1 MRQTYARISLDNY
14 QKNILAVRSLL
25 GSGVRLMAV
34 VKADAYGHGQE
45 KIAGSAEQAGADW
58 LGVAMAEE
66 GIALRKA
73 GIKLPILI
81 FTALKQ
87 QDAFSALEH
96 GLTLCAYSP
105 EHLGSIQAA
114 ADKTGRAADVHVKL
128 DTGMN
133 RIGARDES
141 ELNALLESIHRSP
154 GIRLTGAFTHFACA
168 DDPDPAYTN
177 RQLARFHQ
185 LTRLLPQGILLHA
198 AGSSALLTRPDTH
211 FDMVRAGIALY
222 GYSPVKTSLKLL
234 PVMSWSAEIS
244 HVKFIAKGDS
254 VSYGATFTADKP
266 MRIAT
271 VSVGYGD
278 GFSRLLSN
286 RGSVL
291 INGCRC
297 RVLGRVCMDQ
307 IMADVTEAGGVK
319 PGDEAVLI
327 GGQGDERIN
336 ADELAA
342 QMGTISYEVLLNISK
357 RVPRRYE

>member
-45 KIAGSAEQAGADW
+45 KIAGAAEQAGADW

-73 GIKLPILI
+73 GVNLPILI
-81 FTALKQ
+81 FTGLNE
-87 QDAFSALEH
+87 QDTLSALEH
-96 GLTLCAYSP
+96 RLTLCAYTP
-105 EHLGSIQAA
+105 DHLRYIRAA
-114 ADKTGRAADVHVKL
+114 ADRIGHAAEVHIKL

-133 RIGARDES
+133 RIGARDETD
-141 ELNALLESIHRSP
+141 LGALLDIIGKSP
-154 GIRLTGAFTHFACA
+154 GIHLTGAFTHFACA
-168 DDPDPAYTN
+168 DDPNPAFTN

-185 LTRLLPQGILLHA
+185 LTRLLPQGILLHT
-198 AGSSALLTRPDTH
+198 AGTSALLTRPDTH

-222 GYSPVKTSLKLL
+222 GYAPVKTSLKLL
-234 PVMSWSAEIS
+234 PVMSWAAEIS
-244 HVKFIAKGDS
+244 HVKLIAKGDS
-254 VSYGATFTADKP
+254 VSYGATFTADRP
-266 MRIAT
+266 MRVAT

-297 RVLGRVCMDQ
+297 RVLGRICMDQ

-327 GGQGDERIN
+327 GEQGNERIS
-336 ADELAA
+336 AEEVAA